1 MQTPIDI
8 AGALYDA
15 INANDMPTIMA
26 LYAPDVRIS
35 QTTALP
41 WGGEYEGL
49 AGLARF
55 GAALRLNIDSKVT
68 IERLMEAGDDVIVF
82 GRTIGTTK
90 QTKTPFNVAIVHV
103 LTVRNDK
110 IVRAQYFIDTPAMLR
125 ALQG

>member
-1 MQTPIDI
+1 MKSPIDI

-15 INANDMPTIMA
+15 INAADMPAIMA

-35 QTTALP
+35 QSPTLP

-55 GAALRLNIDSKVT
+55 GAALRVHIDSKVT
-68 IERLMEAGDDVIVF
+68 IERFIEAGDDVVVL

-90 QTKTPFNVAIVHV
+90 QSKTPFNVAIVHV
-103 LTVRNDK
+103 LTVRNEK

-125 ALQG
+125 ALKA